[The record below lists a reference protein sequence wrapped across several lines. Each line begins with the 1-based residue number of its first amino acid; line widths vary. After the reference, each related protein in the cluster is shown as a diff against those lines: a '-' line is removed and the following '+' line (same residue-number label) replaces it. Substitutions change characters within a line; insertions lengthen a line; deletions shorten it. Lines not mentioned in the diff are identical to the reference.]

1 MFNVSQC
8 NYSGDNLRAVLDVGD
23 DEGDKAMEAP
33 AAPKTAE
40 ERAQHQFSLVES
52 FGSEKQ
58 KRLLASAR
66 QSKIDAKDMDSSFTS
81 TLPLV
86 DSQCKIIRAPQIA
99 FTLFLL
105 NHCLIKC

>member
-1 MFNVSQC
+1 M
-8 NYSGDNLRAVLDVGD
+8 DMGD
-23 DEGDKAMEAP
+23 DEGYKAMEAP

-40 ERAQHQFSLVES
+40 EKAQQQFSLVES

-81 TLPLV
+81 TLPQI
-86 DSQCKIIRAPQIA
+86 DNQCKKNFVDHKLHSHR
-99 FTLFLL
+99 F
-105 NHCLIKC
+105 C